1 MATRPARPRP
11 AHGQAAKPQSAK
23 TPPPKAAPAKAQ
35 SPKAQSAEPQPAKPQ
50 SPKAQSAKPQP
61 AKPQSPKAQSAKPQ
75 PAKPQS
81 PKAQQAKAK
90 PAKSPAAK
98 PQPAEPQPAGPVAA
112 PPRALRVAAVLEG
125 VEAVGMLVAAGF
137 AAVATAA
144 GKSYE
149 LSSGIALTLI
159 AVATAA
165 LFAAFAVGLA
175 RSRPWTRTPVVM
187 FQLAIGFWGVF
198 LLTGHKYAW
207 GVPMLVLAAAI
218 LACVF
223 TPAALRALNRPPRP
237 S

>member
-1 MATRPARPRP
+1 MATRPPRPRP
-11 AHGQAAKPQSAK
+11 PQAQAAKPQSAK
-23 TPPPKAAPAKAQ
+23 TPPAKTPPAKT
-35 SPKAQSAEPQPAKPQ
+35 QPAKP
-50 SPKAQSAKPQP
+50 P
-61 AKPQSPKAQSAKPQ
+61 
-75 PAKPQS
+75 
-81 PKAQQAKAK
+81 
-90 PAKSPAAK
+90 
-98 PQPAEPQPAGPVAA
+98 PAGPVAA

-159 AVATAA
+159 AVATAT

-207 GVPMLVLAAAI
+207 GVPMLGLAAAI
-218 LACVF
+218 VACVF